1 MIQEML
7 AKIKLMTETL
17 GDDDPELSQMIETE
31 TQVDKL
37 LDYFVFKYGSEC
49 DFQDAV
55 AAHIETLQGRFKASQ
70 KRDENLRNVI
80 QIIMEALPDKTK
92 KLPAGTIT
100 LKSIAPKII
109 VEDESKLPVECF
121 QMQPRLIKAKVDELY
136 KANGFLSG
144 CRMTNGG
151 QTISIRRK

>member
-7 AKIKLMTETL
+7 DKIKLMTETL
-17 GDDDPELSQMIETE
+17 GEDDPELSQMIETE
-31 TQVDKL
+31 THVDNL

-70 KRDENLRNVI
+70 KRDESLRAVI
-80 QIIMEALPDKTK
+80 QTIMEALPDKTK
-92 KLPAGTIT
+92 KLPAGTVT
-100 LKSIAPKII
+100 LKNVAPKII
-109 VEDESKLPVECF
+109 VEDECKLPPECF
-121 QMQPRLIKAKVDELY
+121 QMYPKLVKSTVDEMFN
-136 KANGFLSG
+136 KNGSLAG